1 MNSILYCIFPQK
13 EKNTTSK
20 VFLVEFF
27 FVSCLAH
34 LFSRIATAILA
45 NSWKGRR
52 RKNCRGKPWE
62 NQVAN
67 VSWEM
72 FSDISF
78 SRLKRNRP
86 PFCLGGSWESELI
99 SRHNH
104 ILFHIRCF
112 AICTFCAK
120 QNNNQKT
127 LGKPLKPY
135 LVITPIFHSQEGMN
149 SSHHQAIKRPLANP
163 GDCWERRWTGPNS
176 CRLVVEIASTEPE
189 F

>member
-86 PFCLGGSWESELI
+86 PFCLGGKLGVRTNFKTQSYTISYQMFCHLHVLRKTEQQPKNPGETFKTLSGYYAHFSLPGRDELI
-99 SRHNH
+99 SSSS
-104 ILFHIRCF
+104 
-112 AICTFCAK
+112 
-120 QNNNQKT
+120 NQASSGKPRRLLGKT
-127 LGKPLKPY
+127 LDWAKFLQTCGRNC
-135 LVITPIFHSQEGMN
+135 FNG
-149 SSHHQAIKRPLANP
+149 A
-163 GDCWERRWTGPNS
+163 
-176 CRLVVEIASTEPE
+176 
-189 F
+189 